1 MIRKKDF
8 IEAIGEPD
16 ASFEAAVASALSTVR
31 GMEAAERSERKRRY
45 SMIFPAAAAAVIL
58 IAFIGFAVNGPMGE
72 KPDPIKAPGALS
84 QPKDVVTPEPT
95 PEITV
100 ETEPTMKV
108 TIEPEPSVT
117 ADLTPTPEYDTGY
130 IPTATP
136 KTGNAPEATPAA
148 QATLEAE
155 QPYEDVSNE
164 EFDAAGGNVSYS
176 GSSDMREVII
186 DGVKYWVNGNES
198 MNASKP
204 EYYDLFEKAFGQ
216 GLDNILDEG
225 YSYQQTWLV
234 EDGSSCW
241 VVGDG
246 MEQYIICRLF
256 EDEDGVI
263 FMLYLPYS
271 DVQKTDNFMATTP
284 EWLAMLY
291 YEEAYGYI
299 ADAIGDSGAV
309 ADSYTLNTLTVKVDK
324 IGEPLMVNM
333 SFGMEGE
340 VYISWEQRDSGKM
353 ELTGAYV
360 DGLLVYGNDTG
371 FDTYTGTGAET
382 DETAERY
389 ALLVQT
395 FNQEIT
401 NLYPGY
407 EISRIVQED
416 DRTTEYYLN
425 GEIMAC
431 RVTDAQSYD
440 SEQNTEGEEYASIRL
455 FMPDDAEIVE
465 EFMANAHAWLAILYF
480 EEAPVVLD
488 ANDIFY
494 DFDYPLTELMVM
506 ASLDGEP
513 YVCKMVFGDAEQCY
527 ICWGID
533 DNGNFRVIDWGM
545 G

>member
-31 GMEAAERSERKRRY
+31 GMEAAERPERKRRY
-45 SMIFPAAAAAVIL
+45 SMIFPVAAAAVIL

-95 PEITV
+95 PEIR
-100 ETEPTMKV
+100 ETEPALEV
-108 TIEPEPSVT
+108 TVEPEPAVT
-117 ADLTPTPEYDTGY
+117 ADLTPAHEYDTGY

-176 GSSDMREVII
+176 GSSDIREVII

-198 MNASKP
+198 MNTSKP
-204 EYYDLFEKAFGQ
+204 EYYNLFEKAFGQ

-299 ADAIGDSGAV
+299 ADAFGDSGAV

-324 IGEPLMVNM
+324 TGEPLMVNM

-360 DGLLVYGNDTG
+360 DGLLVYGND
-371 FDTYTGTGAET
+371 
-382 DETAERY
+382 Y

-416 DRTTEYYLN
+416 ERTTAYYLSDYST

-440 SEQNTEGEEYASIRL
+440 SEQNTEGEEYVSIRL
-455 FMPDDAEIVE
+455 FMPDDAEIVN
-465 EFMANAHAWLAILYF
+465 EFMANAHTWLAILYF
-480 EEAPVVLD
+480 EEAPVVLG
-488 ANDIFY
+488 ANDMFY

-506 ASLDGEP
+506 TSLDGEP
-513 YVCKMVFGDAEQCY
+513 YVCKMVFGDAEQYY
-527 ICWGID
+527 IWWGID
-533 DNGNFRVIDWGM
+533 DNGNFRVIDCGM
-545 G
+545 V